1 MLQNNLNHITKLKL
15 LKQPTSHIKMNTK
28 IKQMREDSNES
39 MPMLTFGLIRLIIKN
54 IDWKKGK
61 APLSTTL
68 QNLMLEALAYAE

>member
-1 MLQNNLNHITKLKL
+1 
-15 LKQPTSHIKMNTK
+15 MNTK

-54 IDWKKGK
+54 IDWKKVK